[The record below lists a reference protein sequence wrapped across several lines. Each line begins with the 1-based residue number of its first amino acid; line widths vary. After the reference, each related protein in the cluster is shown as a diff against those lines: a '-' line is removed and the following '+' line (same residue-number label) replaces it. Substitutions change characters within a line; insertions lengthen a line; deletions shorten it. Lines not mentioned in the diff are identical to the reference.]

1 MFTSGQLLFL
11 GLIVLEQCIR
21 SASLVVPLGPGNWQ
35 KIKEPERTAPMTSY
49 PCNRR
54 RVFNA
59 CALTLAAL
67 TLGACAPAGESRQRK
82 SSLPTDDTDQE
93 HAQCIEAL
101 DKSPKLWMPELI
113 RATPLSEMRWLD
125 NCRMVLSVRELP
137 G

>member
-1 MFTSGQLLFL
+1 
-11 GLIVLEQCIR
+11 
-21 SASLVVPLGPGNWQ
+21 
-35 KIKEPERTAPMTSY
+35 MTSH

-67 TLGACAPAGESRQRK
+67 TLGACAPWGESRQRQ
-82 SSLPTDDTDQE
+82 SSLPTEYTDQE
-93 HAQCIEAL
+93 RAQFTEAL
-101 DKSPKLWMPELI
+101 DKFSKRWMPELI

-125 NCRMVLSVRELP
+125 NCRMVLSVRELR